1 MREGD
6 ALDLQLGGRDSLRCR
21 ILGFDGADI
30 VLIVDHGLTASA
42 AHALSLG
49 SRAFATFE
57 RDGQLHAQQGVVRA
71 TGERGQVALRI
82 TDAFRVGHRRAH
94 TRAPL
99 ELEVDRQP
107 LDPSGA
113 PEGPVLRERSIDV
126 SGGGVSVAPAREAA
140 EGDRAV
146 LLVRL
151 PEGGPV
157 GPVLATVV
165 RAAPDSLGLRFDGLE
180 AEDRA
185 RLALLVLAW
194 HRDRLAALE
203 GDGAA

>member
-6 ALDLQLGGRDSLRCR
+6 AIDIQLAGRDQLQCR

-30 VLIVDHGLTASA
+30 VLLVDEGLTPSA
-42 AHALSLG
+42 AQALSLG
-49 SRAFATFE
+49 TRAFATFE

-71 TGERGQVALRI
+71 TEQRGQVALRI
-82 TDAFRVGHRRAH
+82 TDTFRVGHRRAH

-99 ELEVDRQP
+99 ELDVDRQP
-107 LDPSGA
+107 LDAAGA
-113 PEGPVLRERSIDV
+113 PAGGAVRERTLDV
-126 SGGGVSVAPAREAA
+126 SAGGVSLAPARPAA
-140 EGDRAV
+140 EGDRAAVV
-146 LLVRL
+146 LRL
-151 PEGGPV
+151 PEGGGI

-165 RAAPDSLGLRFDGLE
+165 RVQPESLGLRFEGLE

-194 HRDRLAALE
+194 HRDRLSALE
-203 GDGAA
+203 GDGV

>member
-6 ALDLQLGGRDSLRCR
+6 AVDIQLGGRDSLRCR

-30 VLIVDHGLTASA
+30 VLLVDRGLTASA
-42 AHALSLG
+42 AEAVSLG

-99 ELEVDRQP
+99 ELDVDRQP
-107 LDPSGA
+107 LDAAGA
-113 PEGPVLRERSIDV
+113 PAGPVLNERSQDV
-126 SGGGVSVAPAREAA
+126 SAGGVCVSPAGDAA
-140 EGDRAV
+140 DGDRAV
-146 LLVRL
+146 LMLRL
-151 PEGGPV
+151 PDGGRI

-165 RAAPDSLGLRFDGLE
+165 WAAPDALALRFEGLE
-180 AEDRA
+180 PEDRA

-194 HRDRLAALE
+194 HRDRLSALE
-203 GDGAA
+203 EGA

>member
-6 ALDLQLGGRDSLRCR
+6 VLEIQLGGRDALQCR
-21 ILGFDGADI
+21 ILGFDGSDI
-30 VLIVDHGLTASA
+30 VLLVDDGLTASA
-42 AHALSLG
+42 VHALSLG

-82 TDAFRVGHRRAH
+82 TDTFRVGHRRAH

-107 LDPSGA
+107 LDAAGA
-113 PEGPVLRERSIDV
+113 PAGPVLKERSLDV
-126 SGGGVSVAPAREAA
+126 SAGGVSVAAA
-140 EGDRAV
+140 AAAAQGDRAV
-146 LLVRL
+146 VLLRL
-151 PEGGPV
+151 PEGGTV

-165 RAAPDSLGLRFDGLE
+165 RAGEDSLGLRFEGLGP
-180 AEDRA
+180 EDRA

-203 GDGAA
+203 EGA